1 MAKRSNTRGAQGDG
15 TIRKRKDGRWEARYT
30 LGVDPGSGKQV
41 QKSVYGK
48 SQDEVRKKL
57 KGITTEVDQGIYTE
71 PTKMTVGQWL
81 DIWIAEYNSDVKDT
95 TVQQYK
101 YQINTH
107 LKPGIG
113 SVKLSEL
120 TAVMLQQ
127 FVNSRSKPYVI
138 TQLSKSGKPVKV
150 KKKCLSAKSIHNMHS
165 VLHEALVKA
174 MKLGYI
180 RTNVC
185 DAVTLPRAQK
195 VDMHP
200 ITGPNVKKF
209 LEAIKG
215 DPYEDL
221 YYVTMFT
228 GLREGEVLGLT
239 WDCIDFAK
247 STMKV
252 YRQLQRDRHRG
263 GPYQFVP
270 VKNSKTRIFMIPDNV
285 KAVLLKV
292 KREQAEKRLQYG
304 SRWENEESFVFT
316 NESGHFLM
324 YSTVYAHFKRCVKR
338 IGIPETRF
346 HDLRHTY
353 ATLAL
358 QQGVDVKTVSENLGH
373 ATVAFTLD
381 VYGHVTEEMQKRSAD
396 LMQAYLEAL

>member
-1 MAKRSNTRGAQGDG
+1 MAKRSNTQGAQGDG
-15 TIRKRKDGRWEARYT
+15 TIRKRSDGRWEARYT
-30 LGVDPGSGKQV
+30 LGVDPRTGRQI

-48 SQDEVRKKL
+48 TQADVRKKL
-57 KGITTEVDQGIYTE
+57 KEITTEVDQGVFTE

-81 DIWIAEYNSDVKDT
+81 DIWLNEYNADVKDT
-95 TVQQYK
+95 TIQQYR

-107 LKPGIG
+107 LKPGVG
-113 SVKLSEL
+113 FVKLSEL
-120 TAVMLQQ
+120 TAPMLQQ
-127 FVNSRSKPYVI
+127 FINSRSRPYEI
-138 TQLSKSGKPVKV
+138 TQLAKNGKPIKV
-150 KKKCLSAKSIHNMHS
+150 KKNSLSAKSIHNMHS

-174 MKLGYI
+174 MKLGYL
-180 RTNVC
+180 RSNVC
-185 DAVTLPRAQK
+185 DAITLPRAQK

-200 ITGPNVKKF
+200 ITGENVKKF
-209 LEAIKG
+209 LDAIKG

-239 WDCIDFAK
+239 WDCIDFGK

-252 YRQLQRDRHRG
+252 YRQLQRERTRNG
-263 GPYQFVP
+263 EYRFVP
-270 VKNSKTRIFMIPDNV
+270 LKNSKSRSFMIPDNV

-292 KREQAEKRLQYG
+292 KREQAERQLQYG
-304 SRWENEESFVFT
+304 GRWENTEGFVFT
-316 NESGHFLM
+316 NESGRFLM

-381 VYGHVTEEMQKRSAD
+381 VYAHVSEEMQKRSAS

>member
-1 MAKRSNTRGAQGDG
+1 MPRKSNTRGAQGDG
-15 TIRKRKDGRWEARYT
+15 TIRKRKDGRWEARFT
-30 LGVDPGSGKQV
+30 LGVDPGSGKQL

-57 KGITTEVDQGIYTE
+57 KEITTDVDRGIYME

-81 DIWIAEYNSDVKDT
+81 DIWIAEYNSDIKDT
-95 TVQQYK
+95 TKHQYQ

-113 SVKLSEL
+113 MVKLQEL
-120 TAVMLQQ
+120 TAVVLQK
-127 FVNSRSKPYVI
+127 FINSRSKPFVI
-138 TQLSKSGKPVKV
+138 TQLSKSGKPIKV
-150 KKKCLSAKSIHNMHS
+150 KKNGLSAKSIHNMHS

-180 RTNVC
+180 RVNVC
-185 DAVTLPRAQK
+185 DAITLPRVQK

-200 ITGPNVKKF
+200 ITGANVKKF
-209 LEAIKG
+209 LAAIKG

-239 WDCIDFAK
+239 WDCIDFGK
-247 STMKV
+247 STMKI
-252 YRQLQRDRHRG
+252 YRQLQRDRHRN
-263 GPYQFVP
+263 GPYKFTP
-270 VKNSKTRIFMIPDNV
+270 LKNSKTRSFMIPDNV

-292 KREQAEKRLQYG
+292 KREQAEKRLQCG
-304 SRWENEESFVFT
+304 SRWENDEGYVFT
-316 NESGHFLM
+316 NDSGHFLM
-324 YSTVYAHFKRCVKR
+324 YSTVYARFKQYVKR

-381 VYGHVTEEMQKRSAD
+381 VYGHVTEEMQKKSAS

>member
-1 MAKRSNTRGAQGDG
+1 MARKSNTRGAQGDG

-30 LGVDPGSGKQV
+30 LGVDPGTGKQI
-41 QKSVYGK
+41 QKSIYGK
-48 SQDEVRKKL
+48 GQDEVRKRL
-57 KGITTEVDQGIYTE
+57 KEITREVDQGVFTE

-81 DIWIAEYNSDVKDT
+81 DIWIAEYNVDVKPT
-95 TVQQYK
+95 TIQQYK

-113 SVKLSEL
+113 SVKLVEL
-120 TAVMLQQ
+120 TAPVVQH
-127 FVNSRSKPYVI
+127 FINSRSKPYVI
-138 TQLSKSGKPVKV
+138 TQLAKNGKKIKV
-150 KKKCLSAKSIHNMHS
+150 KKNSLSAKSIHNMHS

-180 RTNVC
+180 RSNVC
-185 DAVTLPRAQK
+185 DAVTLPKAQK

-200 ITGPNVKKF
+200 ITGANIRKF

-239 WDCIDFAK
+239 WDCIDFGK
-247 STMKV
+247 STMKI
-252 YRQLQRDRHRG
+252 YRQLQHARNRG
-263 GPYQFVP
+263 DGCHFAP
-270 VKNSKTRIFMIPDNV
+270 VKNSKTRSFMIPDNV
-285 KAVLLKV
+285 KAVLQKV
-292 KREQAEKRLQYG
+292 KREQAEKRLKSG
-304 SRWENEESFVFT
+304 DRWENEDGYVFT
-316 NESGHFLM
+316 TETGHFLN
-324 YSTVYAHFKRCVKR
+324 YSTVYAHFKRCVKN

-381 VYGHVTEEMQKRSAD
+381 IYAHVSEEMQKRSAS
-396 LMQAYLEAL
+396 LMQAFLEAL